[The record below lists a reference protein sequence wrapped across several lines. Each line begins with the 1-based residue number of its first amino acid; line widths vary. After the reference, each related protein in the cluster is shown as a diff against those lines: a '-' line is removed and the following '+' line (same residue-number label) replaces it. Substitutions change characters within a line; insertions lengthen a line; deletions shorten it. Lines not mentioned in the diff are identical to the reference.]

1 MPIIRLLRFLLLLA
15 GFLTEIQTGEL
26 SARQLRDMVDGV
38 ENCEKPAIDLEACV
52 DAQSV
57 FSGITAEQVRIPA
70 ERHTLYHAQWI
81 RELLDRGIL
90 RKLWW
95 IDTRDCCADGLTKG
109 AVLRDALRCVAR
121 GEWKV
126 RHPALPWTSTGLVLQ
141 SSSS

>member
-1 MPIIRLLRFLLLLA
+1 MSDCCDYLLLLA
-15 GFLTEIQTGEL
+15 GFLTEVQIGEL
-26 SARQLRDMVDGV
+26 TARKLRDMVDGS
-38 ENCEKPAIDLEACV
+38 EASIKPAIDLEACV

-90 RKLWW
+90 KRLWW

-109 AVLRDALRCVAR
+109 AVLRDALRYVAR
-121 GEWKV
+121 GEWKTV
-126 RHPALPWTSTGLVLQ
+126 HEALP
-141 SSSS
+141 